1 MISDVQRLSF
11 YARWLARAHELRTRA
26 RVYLCIDYEILYILE
41 IKKAQLFKENMNQ
54 FLLIFFNESYI
65 F

>member
-1 MISDVQRLSF
+1 MFNARVFDV
-11 YARWLARAHELRTRA
+11 RWLARAYKPRTQA

-54 FLLIFFNESYI
+54 LLLIFFNEC
-65 F
+65 